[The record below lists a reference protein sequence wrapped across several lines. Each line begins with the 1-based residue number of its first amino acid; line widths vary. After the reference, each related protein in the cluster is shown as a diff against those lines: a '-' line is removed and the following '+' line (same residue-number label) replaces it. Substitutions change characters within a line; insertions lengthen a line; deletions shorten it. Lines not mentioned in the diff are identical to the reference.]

1 LEILRLG
8 LIIPWIVAQS
18 LDFNL
23 SNFTRDGIIRVAF
36 DPYYAIFGNFTWGVI
51 FGFIGVALYAN
62 ERSIGTIT
70 TYLILVGIFMSII
83 FPSILMGLFGLI
95 LTFTIATIF
104 YRTFI
109 ESKM

>member
-1 LEILRLG
+1 MEILRLV
-8 LIIPWIVAQS
+8 IPWIIAQAS

-23 SNFTRDGIIRVAF
+23 TNFTRDGIIRVAF

-70 TYLILVGIFMSII
+70 TYLIIVGIFMSII

>member
-1 LEILRLG
+1 MQ
-8 LIIPWIVAQS
+8 AS

-62 ERSIGTIT
+62 ERSIGTIA
-70 TYLILVGIFMSII
+70 TYLIIVGIFMSII
-83 FPSILMGLFGLI
+83 FPSILMGLFGMI
-95 LTFTIATIF
+95 LAFTIAVIF

>member
-1 LEILRLG
+1 MEILR
-8 LIIPWIVAQS
+8 LIIPWIIAQAS

-23 SNFTRDGIIRVAF
+23 TNFTRDGIIRVAF

-70 TYLILVGIFMSII
+70 TYLIIVGIFMSII
-83 FPSILMGLFGLI
+83 FPSILMGLFGMI
-95 LTFTIATIF
+95 LAFTIAVIF